1 MHAAPTL
8 ELVLRVL
15 SKADLFVHVDA
26 VHGRA
31 REEEREI
38 ERVSVVGRAD
48 GRLGLAEVLEE
59 AADRCGL
66 RRGEKWRQ

>member
-8 ELVLRVL
+8 ELVLRVFGEP
-15 SKADLFVHVDA
+15 DLFVHVDA

-31 REEEREI
+31 RKEEREI

-48 GRLGLAEVLEE
+48 GRLGLAEMLEE

-66 RRGEKWRQ
+66 EPGENERQ